1 MNTEITDSLTLTL
14 TFGKHKGKSI
24 VDLSKTDLSYCK
36 WLLNQPFTPSE
47 IKDYISNNIN
57 VDEYILKWGKYKNK
71 SVSYIKLV
79 DEKYI
84 EWLKNNR
91 FVLEK
96 CPSLLEALK

>member
-1 MNTEITDSLTLTL
+1 MNTEITDPLTLN
-14 TFGKHKGKSI
+14 FGKYKGRLIK
-24 VDLSKTDLSYCK
+24 DLAITNLSYCK

-57 VDEYILKWGKYKNK
+57 VNEYILKWGKYKNK
-71 SVSYIKLV
+71 SVSHIKLV

-84 EWLKNNR
+84 DWLQNNI